1 MSSPFI
7 QGRINFKI
15 RTGKSRIHGRGAFAA
30 ESIPARKKIG
40 TLAGHLISKKLA
52 RKKAIQ
58 LKAVSIVELWNG
70 MALDASNNSNELKFI
85 NHSCRPNT
93 FMRNI
98 GNYVE
103 FYALKRIGEEEE
115 LTCNYGET
123 HHEGTRP
130 CRCGAVGC
138 KGFI

>member
-1 MSSPFI
+1 MSETFI

-15 RTGKSRIHGRGAFAA
+15 RTGKSRIHGKGAFAA
-30 ESIPARKKIG
+30 EAIPARRKIG
-40 TLAGHLISKKLA
+40 ALAGHLISKKLA
-52 RKKAIQ
+52 RKKAAA

-70 MALDASNNSNELKFI
+70 MALDATCNSNELKFI

-98 GNYVE
+98 GNQVE
-103 FYALKRIGEEEE
+103 FYALKSIRPEEE

-123 HHEGTRP
+123 HHEGTRV
-130 CRCGAVGC
+130 CHCGAPGC
-138 KGFI
+138 KGFL